1 MPRRSPLLINND
13 IYHVF
18 NRGVEKRKIFLTYR
32 DYHHFLESLDHYR
45 TNNIKFSRKGKMAIK
60 PMNKMKLVEIL
71 CYCLMPTHF
80 HLLLRQMSEG
90 GISKFISKVSN
101 SFTKYFN
108 VKNDRVGPLFQ
119 GVFKAVRIESDEQ
132 LIHVSRYIHLNPLAG
147 NIVTNLKKFEWSSYP
162 IYISERQA
170 SLVSNRE
177 VLDHFSSKKDYER
190 FVLNQV
196 DYAKELELMKHQL
209 FD

>member
-1 MPRRSPLLINND
+1 
-13 IYHVF
+13 
-18 NRGVEKRKIFLTYR
+18 
-32 DYHHFLESLDHYR
+32 
-45 TNNIKFSRKGKMAIK
+45 
-60 PMNKMKLVEIL
+60 
-71 CYCLMPTHF
+71 
-80 HLLLRQMSEG
+80 MSEG

-119 GVFKAVRIESDEQ
+119 GAFKAVRIESDEQ
-132 LIHVSRYIHLNPLAG
+132 LIHVSRYIHLNPLVG

-196 DYAKELELMKHQL
+196 DYAKELVKHQL